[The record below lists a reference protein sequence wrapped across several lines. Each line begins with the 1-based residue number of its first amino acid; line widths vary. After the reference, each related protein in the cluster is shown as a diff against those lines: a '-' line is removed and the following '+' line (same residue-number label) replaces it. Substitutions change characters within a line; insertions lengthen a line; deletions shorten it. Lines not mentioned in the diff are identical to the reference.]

1 MLKYHAIALLFALP
15 SVVIGHAR
23 AADETS
29 SDKTAASPEAMVI
42 EAQHLE
48 MFLDRKMRA
57 IGDAEMR
64 QDDKAIFGDRI
75 DYDVLNEELH
85 VVGNTRVEQNG
96 LVVLGPELRLK
107 LDDRE
112 GEMKE
117 PVFTFNRQPGAPVAA
132 AASDT
137 AGLTAYSTVSRIP
150 GASEETSASTGFAR
164 GDAKRIVFEG
174 PDKERLY
181 KARYTTCEAGVD
193 DWYLRANELELDHHT
208 ETGTATHASV
218 EFKGVPILY
227 TPWIDF
233 PFNKQ
238 RKSGLLAPSF
248 GTTTKSGVELSIPYY
263 WNIAP
268 DMDATIAPRYLSKR
282 GMQLQ
287 GEFRYLDENYSGEDS
302 LELLPND
309 SQADRDR
316 YYAKIVHSHTFGSG
330 WSGNLHIERVSDDQ
344 YFSDMTTSIVATSRV
359 NLPQRGNLAYSDDV
373 WNFSGLIE
381 RYQTLDELSFPYQRL
396 PQFTLTGEKEWDYL
410 SGNLYSQWTK
420 FDRSDHAPI
429 SQAMVSAPNT
439 SLVTGVTGSRS
450 VLYPSISVPLARSY
464 GYITPKLGV
473 HYTNYKLDNAGFT
486 LTDSDGNVTSS
497 EFTSDSR
504 SLPIFSLD
512 SGLFFDRDFRVVKN
526 MYTQTLEPR
535 LFYVYVPY
543 DDQSRL
549 PVFDSG
555 EADLSLSTL
564 FSENKF
570 TGNDRINDANQLSL
584 AVTTR
589 LIDSKT
595 GLQRLA
601 ATIGQRFYFSDRR
614 VGLPGAEEIT
624 SSTSDIVAAITA
636 RLRNH
641 WNVDAGWQYNTD
653 LERSVKSNIGARY
666 NPEPGKTLNL
676 SYRFTRE
683 SLEQIDISTEW
694 PLASRWYG
702 LARWNYSL
710 REDRPIEGL
719 AGVEYD
725 AGCWQ
730 ARAVMQRVS
739 VATDEDPNYAFF
751 FQLELGGMTSIGTS
765 PLSLLKRSIPGY
777 TNTSLIPD
785 ETR

>member
-1 MLKYHAIALLFALP
+1 MPNYRAIALLFALP
-15 SVVIGHAR
+15 SVVIGQAR
-23 AADETS
+23 AADEIPPATES
-29 SDKTAASPEAMVI
+29 IQTESMVI
-42 EAQHLE
+42 EAQQLE

-85 VVGNTRVEQNG
+85 VVGNTRIEQKG

-107 LDDRE
+107 MDERE

-117 PVFTFNRQPGAPVAA
+117 PVFTFNRP
-132 AASDT
+132 AASLPTSETSILSAYDPDT
-137 AGLTAYSTVSRIP
+137 AGSRIP
-150 GASEETSASTGFAR
+150 GSTESARSGFAR
-164 GDAKRIVFEG
+164 GDAKRITFEG
-174 PDKERLY
+174 PDKERLHD
-181 KARYTTCEAGVD
+181 ARYTTCEAGVD
-193 DWYLRANELELDHHT
+193 DWYLRASELELDHHT
-208 ETGTATHASV
+208 ETGTAKNARV
-218 EFKGVPILY
+218 EFKGVPIMY
-227 TPWIDF
+227 TPWVDF

-238 RKSGLLAPSF
+238 RKSGILAPSF
-248 GTTTKSGVELSIPYY
+248 GTTTKSGVELSVPYY

-268 DMDATIAPRYLSKR
+268 DMDATITPRYMSKR
-282 GMQLQ
+282 GMQLSN
-287 GEFRYLDENYSGEDS
+287 EFRYLNPNYSGEDS

-316 YYAKIVHSHTFGSG
+316 YYAKLLHQHNFGYG
-330 WSGNLHIERVSDDQ
+330 WSGGFHYERVSDDQ
-344 YFSDMTTSIVATSRV
+344 YFSDMTTSIVSTSRV
-359 NLPQRGNLAYSDDV
+359 NLPQRGNIAYSDEI
-373 WNFSGLIE
+373 WSFTGLAE
-381 RYQTLDELSFPYQRL
+381 RYQTLDETSFPYQRL
-396 PQFTLTGEKEWDYL
+396 PQLTLAGEKEWNL
-410 SGNLYSQWTK
+410 LTGNVYGQWTQ
-420 FDRSDHAPI
+420 FDRSNHAPI
-429 SQAMVSAPNT
+429 TQTMVSAPDT
-439 SLVTGVTGSRS
+439 SMVTGVTGSRS
-450 VLYPSISVPLARSY
+450 VLYPSVSLPLARSY

-473 HYTNYKLDNAGFT
+473 HYTNYKLDNADFT
-486 LTDSDGNVTSS
+486 LTDSNGNVTDS
-497 EFTSDSR
+497 EFLSDSR

-512 SGLFFDRDFRVVKN
+512 SGLYFDRDFRVVKN
-526 MYTQTLEPR
+526 TYTQTLEPR

-543 DDQSRL
+543 RDQSRL

-564 FSENKF
+564 FSENQF

-614 VGLPGAEEIT
+614 VGLPGADEIT

-641 WNVDAGWQYNTD
+641 WNLDAGWQYNTD
-653 LERSVKSNIGARY
+653 IERSVKSNIGARY
-666 NPEPGKTLNL
+666 NPEPGKVLNL

-694 PLASRWYG
+694 PLASKWFG

>member
-1 MLKYHAIALLFALP
+1 LA
-15 SVVIGHAR
+15 SR
-23 AADETS
+23 APGLA
-29 SDKTAASPEAMVI
+29 
-42 EAQHLE
+42 
-48 MFLDRKMRA
+48 
-57 IGDAEMR
+57 
-64 QDDKAIFGDRI
+64 
-75 DYDVLNEELH
+75 YDPDN
-85 VVGNTRVEQNG
+85 
-96 LVVLGPELRLK
+96 
-107 LDDRE
+107 
-112 GEMKE
+112 
-117 PVFTFNRQPGAPVAA
+117 PG
-132 AASDT
+132 
-137 AGLTAYSTVSRIP
+137 SRIP
-150 GASEETSASTGFAR
+150 GSTGKASTGFAR
-164 GDAKRIVFEG
+164 GDAKRIAFEG

-193 DWYLRANELELDHHT
+193 DWYLRASELELDHHT
-208 ETGTATHASV
+208 ETGTAKHASV

-233 PFNKQ
+233 PFNRQ

-248 GTTTKSGVELSIPYY
+248 GTTTKSGVELSMPYY

-268 DMDATIAPRYLSKR
+268 DMDATITPRYLSKR

-287 GEFRYLDENYSGEDS
+287 GEFRYLDPKYSGEDNI
-302 LELLPND
+302 EYLPND

-316 YYAKIVHSHTFGSG
+316 YYAKILHQHSFGRG
-330 WSGNLHIERVSDDQ
+330 WSGGLHIERVSDTE
-344 YFSDMTTSIVATSRV
+344 YFSDMSTSIVSTSRV
-359 NLPQRGNLAYSDDV
+359 NLPQRGNISYSDEI
-373 WNFSGLIE
+373 WSFTGLAE
-381 RYQTLDELSFPYQRL
+381 RYQTLDESSFPYQRL
-396 PQFTLTGEKEWDYL
+396 PQFTLKGEKDWDYIAANVY
-410 SGNLYSQWTK
+410 GQWTK

-429 SQAMVSAPNT
+429 SQTMVSSPDT
-439 SLVTGVTGSRS
+439 TLLTGVTGSRS

-464 GYITPKLGV
+464 GYITPKFGV
-473 HYTNYKLDNAGFT
+473 HYTNYKLDNANFT
-486 LTDSDGNVTSS
+486 LTDSDGNVTNS

-512 SGLFFDRDFRVVKN
+512 SGLYFDRDFRVVKN
-526 MYTQTLEPR
+526 TYTQTLEPR
-535 LFYVYVPY
+535 LFYVYIPY
-543 DDQSRL
+543 HDQSRL

-564 FSENKF
+564 FSENQF
-570 TGNDRINDANQLSL
+570 TGHDRINDANQLSL

-614 VGLPGAEEIT
+614 VGLPGADEIT
-624 SSTSDIVAAITA
+624 SSSSDIVAAITA

-653 LERSVKSNIGARY
+653 IERSVKSNIGARY
-666 NPEPGKTLNL
+666 NPEPGKVLNL

-683 SLEQIDISTEW
+683 RLEQIDLSSEW
-694 PLASRWYG
+694 PLAARWYG

-751 FQLELGGMTSIGTS
+751 FQLELGGMTSIGTN

-777 TNTSLIPD
+777 TNSSLIPD

>member
-1 MLKYHAIALLFALP
+1 MLKYHAIALLFTLP

-29 SDKTAASPEAMVI
+29 PDKTAANSEAMVI

-117 PVFTFNRQPGAPVAA
+117 PVFTFNREPSAPATP
-132 AASDT
+132 AASAT

-248 GTTTKSGVELSIPYY
+248 GTTTKSGVELSMPYY

-287 GEFRYLDENYSGEDS
+287 GEFRYLDENYSGEDN

-316 YYAKIVHSHTFGSG
+316 YYAKILHSHTFGRG

-373 WNFSGLIE
+373 WSFSGLVE

-473 HYTNYKLDNAGFT
+473 HYTSYKLDNAGFT

>member
-1 MLKYHAIALLFALP
+1 MLKYRAIALLFALP
-15 SVVIGHAR
+15 SMVIGHAR

-29 SDKTAASPEAMVI
+29 PDKTSANPEAMVI

-57 IGDAEMR
+57 TGDAEMR

-75 DYDVLNEELH
+75 DYDTLNEELH

-96 LVVLGPELRLK
+96 LIVLGPELRLK

-117 PVFTFNRQPGAPVAA
+117 PVFTFNRQPTAPETPAVL
-132 AASDT
+132 DT

-150 GASEETSASTGFAR
+150 GASDEPSANTGFAR

-193 DWYLRANELELDHHT
+193 DWYLRASELELDHHT

-268 DMDATIAPRYLSKR
+268 NMDATIAPRYLSKR
-282 GMQLQ
+282 GTQLQ
-287 GEFRYLDENYSGEDS
+287 GEFRYLGQDYSGEDS

-316 YYAKIVHSHTFGSG
+316 YYAKIVHNHAFGHG

-344 YFSDMTTSIVATSRV
+344 YFSDMTTSIVSTSRV
-359 NLPQRGNLAYSDDV
+359 NLPQRGNIAYSDDV
-373 WNFSGLIE
+373 WSFSGLVE
-381 RYQTLDELSFPYQRL
+381 RYQTLDDVSFPYQRL
-396 PQFTLTGEKEWDYL
+396 PQFTLAGEKEWDYL
-410 SGNLYSQWTK
+410 TGNLYGQWTK

-429 SQAMVSAPNT
+429 SQAMISAPGT

-473 HYTNYKLDNAGFT
+473 HYTSYKLDNAGFT
-486 LTDSDGNVTSS
+486 LTDNDGNVTNS
-497 EFTSDSR
+497 EFVNDSR

-526 MYTQTLEPR
+526 TYTQTLEPR

-653 LERSVKSNIGARY
+653 IERSVKSNIGARY
-666 NPEPGKTLNL
+666 NPEPGKVLNL
-676 SYRFTRE
+676 SYRFTRD
-683 SLEQIDISTEW
+683 SLEQIDISSEW
-694 PLASRWYG
+694 PLAPQWFG

-785 ETR
+785 QTR